1 MLATCLLIALALF
14 AEIGEA
20 WLNPNRHL
28 SL

>member
-1 MLATCLLIALALF
+1 MLETCLLIALVLF

-20 WLNPNRHL
+20 WLNPNRHP